1 MCLLQFNKV
10 NYQYASRSIFHDLNL
25 RVDDPKTV
33 ITGPNGCGKTTL
45 LLLAGGLLLPQQGTV
60 KFNEE
65 DVSLVESK
73 RRIGISA
80 SCINLPEFL
89 TAQELL
95 KFHGAQFAVPE
106 LVEQIEFWCNRF
118 HIQPF
123 INTSV
128 SNLSLG
134 NYKKLSLIISLIHQ
148 PSLLLLDE
156 PTNGLDELGLQVL
169 DEVISDFSGQIIMAS
184 HDGNTELLSSMTEL
198 PLQQLQS

>member
-1 MCLLQFNKV
+1 MLQFNKV
-10 NYQYASRSIFHDLNL
+10 NYQYSSRIIFHNLSL

-45 LLLAGGLLLPQQGTV
+45 LLLAGGLLQPQQGTI
-60 KFNEE
+60 KLNEQ

-73 RRIGISA
+73 RKIGISA
-80 SCINLPEFL
+80 SRVSLPEFM

-95 KFHGAQFAVPE
+95 NFHGAQFAVLE
-106 LVEQIEFWCNRF
+106 LAEKIEFWCDRF
-118 HIQPF
+118 HILPF

-148 PSLLLLDE
+148 PNILLLDE

-184 HDGNTELLSSMTEL
+184 HDGNTELLSNMIEL
-198 PLQQLQS
+198 PLQQVQL